1 MRATSVDDYTL
12 DDDRS
17 STLPGVSLAEINDRC
32 FAGLLDELGEE
43 MRETL
48 AALRKKRSDPPR
60 PPEEPPPRAG
70 KMAA

>member
-1 MRATSVDDYTL
+1 MHATSADDYTL

-17 STLPGVSLAEINDRC
+17 STLPGVTLAEINDRC

-48 AALRKKRSDPPR
+48 AALRKKRSDPP
-60 PPEEPPPRAG
+60 PEEPPPRVG